1 MLLNFVGYVEYYVF
15 YVKVAIN
22 SIRSMK
28 KYLILI
34 FLYCCFI
41 EVSYGFCPED
51 SLLCRVYFQVG
62 SSSLDLS
69 FSENSRHLDSLLSHV
84 STLQKQDVLHH
95 VSLISSASPEGDS
108 GVNLTLSD
116 KRCNAVRSYL
126 QEHLCLPDSVFVSSS
141 LGQAW
146 DALACPNDSD
156 MPYREEVLHI
166 LHNTPEWI
174 IQKKWWLTLASDN
187 S

>member
-51 SLLCRVYFQVG
+51 SLLCRVYFRVG

-69 FSENSRHLDSLLSHV
+69 FSENNRHLDSLL
-84 STLQKQDVLHH
+84 
-95 VSLISSASPEGDS
+95 
-108 GVNLTLSD
+108 
-116 KRCNAVRSYL
+116 
-126 QEHLCLPDSVFVSSS
+126 
-141 LGQAW
+141 
-146 DALACPNDSD
+146 
-156 MPYREEVLHI
+156 
-166 LHNTPEWI
+166 
-174 IQKKWWLTLASDN
+174 
-187 S
+187 